1 MRVVTNDKH
10 GNTNFSRAGT
20 RLPGDPA
27 APGSAESLAQV
38 DDRNWR
44 ITFLLTATIAVLV
57 AVRALMVVGLTVS
70 GVGAG
75 YPAPVV
81 VASVAV
87 LVVVAVTAWLLVR
100 ARRAR
105 RWAPLATALGVCLA
119 GLIAIAVAGRL

>member
-1 MRVVTNDKH
+1 MMNDKH
-10 GNTNFSRAGT
+10 GNKGFSRAGT

-27 APGSAESLAQV
+27 APGSTESLAQV

-57 AVRALMVVGLTVS
+57 AVRALLVVGLTVA
-70 GVGAG
+70 GVGSG
-75 YPAPVV
+75 YPTPVV

-100 ARRAR
+100 ARRDR
-105 RWAPLATALGVCLA
+105 RWPPLATALGVCLA
-119 GLIAIAVAGRL
+119 GLVAVAVAGRL